1 MAFRIP
7 LYPKEIIN
15 RISYIGLFLDD
26 MSISLLIDTLHDYS
40 ISSHSIV
47 KDPHVTILHS
57 PNQSLDLS
65 ILNLIGQEIEL
76 EAFAYVQGKKALAI
90 LVQWIGGNT
99 TDIFNGEAA
108 QFILPQI
115 SMIDIEDELVD
126 IPDITQIQNSTDK
139 DNELKPENTSFVTIS
154 NNQLVYTTLGKLS
167 SNALSIN
174 PFPHITLYLDDAFSG
189 RISNEI
195 IRQGVER
202 KCLKVLPHLNLHL
215 TVGVAIYT
223 SEGRKIIK
231 STLEFNEWVQRKLES
246 IKAIQPV

>member
-1 MAFRIP
+1 MASRIP

-26 MSISLLIDTLHDYS
+26 MSISLLIDKLHDYS

-65 ILNLIGQEIEL
+65 ILFLIGQEIEL
-76 EAFAYVQGKKALAI
+76 EAFAFIQGKKALAV

-99 TDIFNGEAA
+99 THIFNGEAA
-108 QFILPQI
+108 QFIPQT

-126 IPDITQIQNSTDK
+126 IHDMKQVQISTDIN
-139 DNELKPENTSFVTIS
+139 NELKTENTSFVTIS

-174 PFPHITLYLDDAFSG
+174 PFPHITLYLDDTISG

-202 KCLKVLPHLNLHL
+202 KRLK
-215 TVGVAIYT
+215 A
-223 SEGRKIIK
+223 
-231 STLEFNEWVQRKLES
+231 
-246 IKAIQPV
+246 

>member
-1 MAFRIP
+1 
-7 LYPKEIIN
+7 
-15 RISYIGLFLDD
+15 
-26 MSISLLIDTLHDYS
+26 MSISLLIDKLHDYS

-65 ILNLIGQEIEL
+65 ILFLIGQEIEL
-76 EAFAYVQGKKALAI
+76 EAFAFIQGKKALAV

-108 QFILPQI
+108 QFIPQT

-126 IPDITQIQNSTDK
+126 IHDMKQVQISTDIN
-139 DNELKPENTSFVTIS
+139 NELKTENTSFVTIS

-174 PFPHITLYLDDAFSG
+174 PFPHITLYLDDTISG

-202 KCLKVLPHLNLHL
+202 KRLKALPHVRIHV
-215 TVGVAIYT
+215 TVGVAIY
-223 SEGRKIIK
+223 SREGRKIIK
-231 STLEFNEWVQRKLES
+231 STVEFNEWVQRKLDS
-246 IKAIQPV
+246 IKGIQPIG